1 MRKGGSFGRGFARA
15 GGLTTLLVASCA
27 LAQVFVY
34 PRRPNKSQVRSFNF
48 DWKILDLKVEPPP
61 ASPPPPGEA
70 VPPTGT
76 PQPLPPETPAPP
88 PPVSGPRTIPGHPQM
103 PGELP
108 PSTTEPMPEVEKPVP
123 TEAEDAHAT
132 LPPKP
137 QAPVDWAH
145 AGGIRLYYYASEAP
159 IATYAAASIKRS
171 YQDLAANYFHF
182 APHKIFPYILY
193 SSYQEFLQT
202 NLFPLQEGVLGVT
215 SPLDLK
221 LTLPYLGDD
230 QMFERISRHEMS
242 HEFTFQKL
250 DELTKDSSVFSSPI
264 EALPLWFTEG
274 LAEYYAQRGIDPEA
288 EMLAR
293 DLVTN
298 PDLELGYAML
308 DFYEDRPGSVL
319 WTYKLGEVR
328 CGFLEETYGKGFIQ
342 RILEASPQLT
352 GFLGFHGT
360 GGFPHLIQQLTGDSP
375 KTVSEKF
382 SAWVKKRAFTEYLDA
397 KQQQPDIRTLPN
409 VDGEPNALATTSD
422 GNVLVYRTINETT
435 GQSKLVMVDRRAP
448 SDDTT
453 VAEDGVPGVESL
465 HPVFPRN
472 FAVNDHQIA
481 YLAESV
487 EKDRLYVQDYQHTVT
502 PTSTVA
508 VGPKTFTSK
517 FDLGD
522 VHTYRLQQQGVIAA
536 FSPSFSPDG
545 KRIALI
551 GLSLGGQRDVYVLTP
566 GQDGQFTLK
575 AITHDPAAERQLVW
589 GPQGIVFTSDKT
601 EHRKFN
607 LFLIQPDAPDT
618 AKQISF
624 EERDEEDP
632 AVLADGRVFF
642 VAYDRARANIYEL
655 TAKGVEQRSDVA
667 TGYFD
672 VAAGPEGGL
681 WGLLLHGGL
690 RRPSL
695 LVKGHLLDG
704 HTLTPNPEKPA
715 EPLALFPLEGSKPY
729 ESFSL
734 HNWEPGTPFAFLGG
748 GTGGIYGQ
756 ILADASD
763 RLGDHALLLNVALYG
778 SFKLTDGVLL
788 YIDQTHRA
796 TWGAGLF
803 QSLNFRIDESLPQRN
818 DLLFESAD
826 RFYGVLGTVRY
837 PFNRFLY
844 FQTDVALGGVSY
856 FLPDGAAYYLFDP
869 NLNGTGRD
877 LLADWGRRNPGP
889 RLQGQITARVGYDT
903 ITYGGIGGIAGNSL
917 LLEAT
922 GAYQPQPKY
931 QAAFGQFRLDA
942 EHFFP
947 ISGRTHVFFRLGA
960 GTSLGGM
967 LAQQFF
973 LSSFD
978 TLRGAHFGDINW
990 LLGREF
996 LYSTAELRVPLNG
1009 LIRTFIFSDIEGVAG
1024 FDFGGVGN
1032 GPTQLWDKRILDFA
1046 IGANFALGPILF
1058 RLHFAKPFD
1067 IGAAAGAPSSD
1078 YDWVTNFSIGYLGLG
1093 VFGFGGRPARPDPFT
1108 PVLGSTH
1115 GAL

>member
-1 MRKGGSFGRGFARA
+1 MSTGGAFGRGLARA
-15 GGLTTLLVASCA
+15 GGVTTLLVATCA

-34 PRRPNKSQVRSFNF
+34 PRRPNKSQVRSFTF
-48 DWKILDLKVEPPP
+48 DWKLLDLKVEPLPPTPGEQPPP
-61 ASPPPPGEA
+61 ASN
-70 VPPTGT
+70 
-76 PQPLPPETPAPP
+76 QPLPPETPAPP
-88 PPVSGPRTIPGHPQM
+88 PPVAGAPPFIPGHPQM

-108 PSTTEPMPEVEKPVP
+108 PTTSEPIPQSEKPVP
-123 TEAEDAHAT
+123 TESEDAHPT
-132 LPPKP
+132 LPTKP
-137 QAPVDWAH
+137 PAPVDWAH

-159 IATYAAASIKRS
+159 IATFAAASIVRS
-171 YQDLAANYFHF
+171 YRDLADHYFHF
-182 APHKIFPYILY
+182 APPKIFPYILY

-250 DELTKDSSVFSSPI
+250 DALTKDSSVFTSPV

-274 LAEYYAQRGIDPEA
+274 LAEFYAQRGIDPEA

-298 PDLELGYAML
+298 PDLSLGYAML

-328 CGFLEETYGKGFIQ
+328 CGFLEETYGQGFIQ
-342 RILEASPQLT
+342 RVLEASPQLT
-352 GFLGFHGT
+352 GFLGFRGT
-360 GGFPHLIQQLTGDSP
+360 GGFPHLIQQLTGDDP
-375 KTVSEKF
+375 KTVSIKF

-397 KQQQPDIRTLPN
+397 RQQPQDVRTLPA
-409 VDGEPNALATTSD
+409 VDGEPNALATTPD

-435 GQSKLVMVDRRAP
+435 GQSRLVMVDRRAP
-448 SDDTT
+448 SDSETL
-453 VAEDGVPGVESL
+453 AEDGVPGIESL

-472 FAVNDHQIA
+472 FTVNDHQVA

-487 EKDRLYVQDYQHTVT
+487 ERDLLYVQDYQHTVA
-502 PTSTVA
+502 PASPGA
-508 VGPKTFTSK
+508 VGPKRYTSH
-517 FDLGD
+517 FDLGSRRA
-522 VHTYRLQQQGVIAA
+522 YPLAKKGVIAA
-536 FSPSFSPDG
+536 FSPAFSPDG
-545 KRIALI
+545 KRIAFI
-551 GLSLGGQRDVYVLTP
+551 GLSLGGQRDVYVMTP
-566 GQDGQFTLK
+566 GPDRQFSLTQL
-575 AITHDPAAERQLVW
+575 THDAAAERQLVW
-589 GPQGIVFTSDKT
+589 GPQGILFTSDNT

-607 LFLIQPDAPDT
+607 LFQIQPDAPDT

-632 AVLADGRVFF
+632 AVLPDGRVFF
-642 VAYDRARANIYEL
+642 VAYDRARANFYEL
-655 TAKGVEQRSDVA
+655 TQKGVEQRSDVA

-672 VAAGPEGGL
+672 VSAGPEGGL
-681 WGLLLHGGL
+681 WGLLLHGGI

-695 LVKGHLLDG
+695 LVKSHLLDG
-704 HTLTPNPEKPA
+704 HLVSPAPEKPA
-715 EPLALFPLEGSKPY
+715 SPLALLPLDGSRPY
-729 ESFSL
+729 RPFAL

-788 YIDQTHRA
+788 YIDQTHRT
-796 TWGAGLF
+796 TWGLGLF
-803 QSLNFRIDESLPQRN
+803 QSLNFRIDESLPQH
-818 DLLFESAD
+818 DQLLFESAD

-837 PFNRFLY
+837 PFNRFFY
-844 FQTDVALGGVSY
+844 VQTDAALGGVSY
-856 FLPDGAAYYLFDP
+856 FLPDGSAYYLFDP

-877 LLADWGRRNPGP
+877 LLADWSAHNPGP
-889 RLQGQITARVGYDT
+889 RLQGQLTARVGYDT
-903 ITYGGIGGIAGNSL
+903 ITYGGLGGIAGNSL
-917 LLEAT
+917 LLEGT
-922 GAYQPQPKY
+922 VSYQPQPKY
-931 QAAFGQFRLDA
+931 NHAFGQLRLDA

-947 ISGRTHVFFRLGA
+947 ISGRTHVFLRLGA
-960 GTSLGGM
+960 GTSLGGS

-978 TLRGAHFGDINW
+978 TLRGANFGDINW

-996 LYSTAELRVPLNG
+996 LYSTGELRVPLND
-1009 LIRTFIFSDIEGVAG
+1009 LIRTFIFSDIEGVVG
-1024 FDFGGVGN
+1024 VDFGGVGN
-1032 GPTQLWDKRILDFA
+1032 GPSQLWDKRILDVA
-1046 IGANFALGPILF
+1046 VGANFALGPILF
-1058 RLHFAKPFD
+1058 RLHFAKPFN
-1067 IGAAAGAPSSD
+1067 IGAAAGAPSSN

-1093 VFGFGGRPARPDPFT
+1093 VFGFGGRPARPAPFT